1 MTFKINDFI
10 VGNSP
15 LILELKKLLTQV
27 SDTDA
32 SILILGESGTGKEL
46 VARAIHNLSSR
57 SSNSF
62 IPVNCG
68 AIPKDLLETEL
79 FGHKKGAF
87 TGAYSDR
94 KGRFHLAD
102 KGTIFLDEIGD
113 MQLDMQVKLLRVLQE
128 KVVDPVGSNSPVK
141 VDVRVVA
148 ATHQNIE
155 LLIKEGKFRED
166 LYYRINVIPIEIP
179 PLRSRIEDID
189 LLINKFIEKN
199 TIHFDES
206 VISYLKAYHWP
217 GNIRELINF
226 IQRIK
231 AIANTNKIKLEE
243 IPDFVLPRIDANLKN
258 NSKVNNNNNIKK
270 ESIDF
275 NDLLVD
281 ANSNINNNDDNE
293 EYNSNTIPKTG
304 VDFKKSVT
312 DLEVSLI
319 KEALKKSDGNVTKAA
334 KLLTL
339 GRTTLIEKINKY
351 KLNWLNQLL
360 KEKGI

>member
-1 MTFKINDFI
+1 MTFKLNDFI

-15 LILELKKLLTQV
+15 LILELKKLLTKV

-57 SSNSF
+57 SSNNF

-68 AIPKDLLETEL
+68 AIPKDLLESEL

-128 KVVDPVGSNSPVK
+128 KVVDPVGSNSPVN

-155 LLIKEGKFRED
+155 SLIKEGKFRED

-199 TIHFDES
+199 TIHFDDS
-206 VISYLKAYHWP
+206 VIAYLKAYHWP

-231 AIANTNKIKLEE
+231 AITNTNKIKLEE

-258 NSKVNNNNNIKK
+258 NAKDNGMNNIKK

-281 ANSNINNNDDNE
+281 KNNDEKE
-293 EYNSNTIPKTG
+293 ENLNFIPETG
-304 VDFKKSVT
+304 VDLKKSVT
-312 DLEVSLI
+312 DMEIALI

-334 KLLTL
+334 KLLNL

-351 KLNWLNQLL
+351 KLN
-360 KEKGI
+360 

>member
-1 MTFKINDFI
+1 
-10 VGNSP
+10 
-15 LILELKKLLTQV
+15 
-27 SDTDA
+27 
-32 SILILGESGTGKEL
+32 
-46 VARAIHNLSSR
+46 
-57 SSNSF
+57 
-62 IPVNCG
+62 
-68 AIPKDLLETEL
+68 
-79 FGHKKGAF
+79 
-87 TGAYSDR
+87 
-94 KGRFHLAD
+94 
-102 KGTIFLDEIGD
+102 
-113 MQLDMQVKLLRVLQE
+113 VLQE

-155 LLIKEGKFRED
+155 ALIKEGKFRED

-199 TIHFDES
+199 TIHFDDS
-206 VISYLKAYHWP
+206 VIAYLKAYHWP

-258 NSKVNNNNNIKK
+258 NAKDNGMNNIKK

-281 ANSNINNNDDNE
+281 KNNDEKE
-293 EYNSNTIPKTG
+293 ENLNFIPETG
-304 VDFKKSVT
+304 VDLKKSVT
-312 DLEVSLI
+312 DMEIALI

-351 KLNWLNQLL
+351 KLN
-360 KEKGI
+360 

>member
-32 SILILGESGTGKEL
+32 SILILGESGTGKEF

-57 SSNSF
+57 SSNNF

-68 AIPKDLLETEL
+68 AIPKDLLESEL

-155 LLIKEGKFRED
+155 SLIKEGKFRED

-206 VISYLKAYHWP
+206 VIAYLKAYHWP

-231 AIANTNKIKLEE
+231 AIANTNKITLEE
-243 IPDFVLPRIDANLKN
+243 IPDFVLPKIDANLKN
-258 NSKVNNNNNIKK
+258 NLKDNGMNNIKK

-281 ANSNINNNDDNE
+281 KNNYEKE
-293 EYNSNTIPKTG
+293 ENLNFIPETG
-304 VDFKKSVT
+304 VDLKKSVT
-312 DLEVSLI
+312 DMEIALI

-351 KLNWLNQLL
+351 KLN
-360 KEKGI
+360 

>member
-155 LLIKEGKFRED
+155 SLIKEGKFRED

-258 NSKVNNNNNIKK
+258 NSKVNNNIKK

-351 KLNWLNQLL
+351 KLN
-360 KEKGI
+360 

>member
-57 SSNSF
+57 SSNNF

-68 AIPKDLLETEL
+68 AIPKDLLESEL

-128 KVVDPVGSNSPVK
+128 KVVDPVGSNSPLK

-155 LLIKEGKFRED
+155 TLIKEGKFRED
-166 LYYRINVIPIEIP
+166 LYYRINVIPIEVP

-189 LLINKFIEKN
+189 LLIHKFIEKN
-199 TIHFDES
+199 TIHFDQN
-206 VISYLKAYHWP
+206 VIAYLKSYHWP

-258 NSKVNNNNNIKK
+258 NSKANEVNNLNK

-281 ANSNINNNDDNE
+281 EKSNTNNGNDD
-293 EYNSNTIPKTG
+293 EYNLNNISKTG
-304 VDFKKSVT
+304 VDLKKSVT
-312 DLEVSLI
+312 DLEISLI

-351 KLNWLNQLL
+351 KLN
-360 KEKGI
+360 

>member
-1 MTFKINDFI
+1 MTFKLNDFI

-15 LILELKKLLTQV
+15 LILELKKLLTKV
-27 SDTDA
+27 SDSDA

-46 VARAIHNLSSR
+46 VAKAIHNLSSR
-57 SSNSF
+57 SSNNF

-68 AIPKDLLETEL
+68 AIPKDLLESEL

-155 LLIKEGKFRED
+155 SLIKEGKFRED

-206 VISYLKAYHWP
+206 VIAYLKAYHWP

-258 NSKVNNNNNIKK
+258 NSKDNGMNNIKK

-281 ANSNINNNDDNE
+281 KNNDEKE
-293 EYNSNTIPKTG
+293 ENLNFIPETG
-304 VDFKKSVT
+304 VDLKKSVT
-312 DLEVSLI
+312 DMEIALI
-319 KEALKKSDGNVTKAA
+319 KEALKKSDGNVSKAA

-351 KLNWLNQLL
+351 KLN
-360 KEKGI
+360 

>member
-32 SILILGESGTGKEL
+32 SILVLGESGTGKEL

-94 KGRFHLAD
+94 KGRFLLAD

-155 LLIKEGKFRED
+155 SLIKEGKFRED

-226 IQRIK
+226 TQRIK
-231 AIANTNKIKLEE
+231 AIANTNKIKLED
-243 IPDFVLPRIDANLKN
+243 IPDFVLPRIDANFKN
-258 NSKVNNNNNIKK
+258 NSKVNNTYNIKK

-281 ANSNINNNDDNE
+281 ANSNINNNDDHE

-304 VDFKKSVT
+304 IDLKKSVT

-351 KLNWLNQLL
+351 KLN
-360 KEKGI
+360 

>member
-1 MTFKINDFI
+1 LTFKINDFI

-57 SSNSF
+57 SSNNF

-155 LLIKEGKFRED
+155 SLIKEGKFRED

-199 TIHFDES
+199 TLHFDES
-206 VISYLKAYHWP
+206 VIAYLKTYHWP

-258 NSKVNNNNNIKK
+258 NSKDNETINIKK

-281 ANSNINNNDDNE
+281 ANSNINNDYDKDKK
-293 EYNSNTIPKTG
+293 NSIPKTG
-304 VDFKKSVT
+304 VDLKKSVT
-312 DLEVSLI
+312 DLEISLI

-351 KLNWLNQLL
+351 KLN
-360 KEKGI
+360 